1 MAQPLVENLLQRRF
15 ASFGLL
21 SNTAALIIDAMII
34 ALLMLPIRGLAFGVL
49 QA

>member
-1 MAQPLVENLLQRRF
+1 MRF

-34 ALLMLPIRGLAFGVL
+34 APLMLPKRKTEKLIADLKANGENE
-49 QA
+49 